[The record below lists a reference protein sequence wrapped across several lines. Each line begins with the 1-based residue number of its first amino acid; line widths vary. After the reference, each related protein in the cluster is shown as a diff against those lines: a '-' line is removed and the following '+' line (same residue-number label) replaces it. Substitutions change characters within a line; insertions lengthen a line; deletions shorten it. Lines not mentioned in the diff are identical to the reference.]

1 MSASATLTSFVFVII
16 ENNETKVG
24 SLLCGVIEDSEK
36 LLVCKDNVIG
46 CRGILGEKI
55 LLDSILQYDCK
66 ERSTW
71 KIELDLVQV
80 TLISFCINSLLINLL
95 LNN

>member
-1 MSASATLTSFVFVII
+1 M
-16 ENNETKVG
+16 
-24 SLLCGVIEDSEK
+24 IEDGEK
-36 LLVCKDNVIG
+36 LLVSKDNVIG

-66 ERSTW
+66 EKSTW

-80 TLISFCINSLLINLL
+80 ALILFCIISLLINLL
-95 LNN
+95 LNNLRESLMNLLQKLNAVWVP